1 MRIVETRIRR
11 WQFFGESRVAGV
23 LRGLQNR
30 CRSVSQ
36 AEVGSI
42 PTLSANSSSKDL
54 GKCAEAPK
62 WDEIQ
67 SASPGPGFHKT

>member
-1 MRIVETRIRR
+1 MWIVETRIRR
-11 WQFFGESRVAGV
+11 RQFFGEARVAGV

-42 PTLSANSSSKDL
+42 PTLSANSSGKDL

-62 WDEIQ
+62 WDKIRP
-67 SASPGPGFHKT
+67 SSPMPGFRKA